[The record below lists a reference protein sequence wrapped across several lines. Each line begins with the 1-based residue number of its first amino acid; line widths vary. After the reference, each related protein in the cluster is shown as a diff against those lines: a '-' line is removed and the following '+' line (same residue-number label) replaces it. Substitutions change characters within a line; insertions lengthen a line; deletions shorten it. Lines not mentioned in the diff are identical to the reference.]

1 MFSDLAALLVV
12 AVVLVASYRY
22 ATGSGRRVVALF
34 DRYRP
39 HAPMADWSLREGPSS
54 GPRECR
60 EPRED
65 LAALRGRQ
73 TCVASDQSATRPPA
87 TP

>member
-12 AVVLVASYRY
+12 AVVLMAVYRY

-39 HAPMADWSLREGPSS
+39 HAPMADWSLREEACS

-60 EPRED
+60 ERCED

-73 TCVASDQSATRPPA
+73 TCVASDRSATRPPV